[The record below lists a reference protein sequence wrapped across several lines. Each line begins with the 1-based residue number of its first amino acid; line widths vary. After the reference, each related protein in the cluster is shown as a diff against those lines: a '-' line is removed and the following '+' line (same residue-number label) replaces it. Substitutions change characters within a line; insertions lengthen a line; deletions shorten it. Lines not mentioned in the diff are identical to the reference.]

1 MEDKKIENFSLIN
14 TVGAARLALGG
25 LGATASIYT
34 LYKIYKAEK
43 ERRALAK
50 KISYLQSRINPQ
62 TMKVERVDDGRLANF
77 AVLPMLG
84 SLLFQS
90 AAFIGADRVID
101 HVTSVEFRAKRQ
113 IKQKH
118 NKIFNDWCKNRYEDV
133 KNGFITKS
141 QFNKEKAINAKRKDE
156 AIKDEYLNWKTREE
170 FIKESARNYYN
181 SLQKE
186 IPGPEEM
193 TSKSENFALFKDF
206 IPQPKEK
213 DNIMNNNVNVS
224 PNVFDFIKLDAAK
237 GLLATGNTLLK
248 NLFLSKDRIKD
259 AVRRLILIEVK
270 IDSML
275 NVSDEKKELLKFEA
289 FKNILSE
296 FKNPEDIDKIFILK
310 EKQESKMGKRSN
322 DKVSGK
328 ATNFEN
334 NFLDDERFNNVQNDQ
349 IKL

>member
-113 IKQKH
+113 IKKKH
-118 NKIFNDWCKNRYEDV
+118 NKIFDDWCKSRYEDV
-133 KNGFITKS
+133 KNGFISKDRYN
-141 QFNKEKAINAKRKDE
+141 QEKAINAKRRDKSIE
-156 AIKDEYLNWKTREE
+156 EEYSNWKTREE
-170 FIKESARNYYN
+170 FVKESARNYYD

-186 IPGPEEM
+186 LPKAQELNG
-193 TSKSENFALFKDF
+193 KGANFALFKDF
-206 IPQPKEK
+206 VPQPKPPI
-213 DNIMNNNVNVS
+213 NTATNNVNIS
-224 PNVFDFIKLDAAK
+224 PNLVDFIKLDAAK
-237 GLLATGNTLLK
+237 DFLNTGANLLK
-248 NLFLSKDRIKD
+248 NMFFNGDKIKD

-270 IDSML
+270 INSMN
-275 NVSDEKKELLKFEA
+275 NVSDEKKELLK
-289 FKNILSE
+289 
-296 FKNPEDIDKIFILK
+296 
-310 EKQESKMGKRSN
+310 
-322 DKVSGK
+322 
-328 ATNFEN
+328 
-334 NFLDDERFNNVQNDQ
+334 
-349 IKL
+349 